1 MILSIEEIKRQ
12 LKLEED
18 DSSEN
23 TLLSALGAAAEARS
37 STFLNRNLY
46 DKGESIPETDK
57 DGL

>member
-57 DGL
+57 DG